1 MASLSCH
8 TFRRTPPP
16 PSPSSAHFWQLSWDC
31 CSCHPFS
38 SPSNEENHHWLIW
51 EIMRVL
57 PLLSSSST
65 GRWQLSWEVLPDSF
79 LFKAVLRGT
88 LKGPPHTTSWENSI
102 PLNNFFLFTQLYDIR
117 EHIGVFLYICWNR
130 PHNNA
135 LPFST
140 HTIFFYTNT
149 RSNFD
154 LYCSPPPLTPL
165 ILLTLTLTSNT
176 RGMWTL
182 LLFIFSPC
190 NALQCWFKEIY
201 VLHTLPWD
209 KSQDNVKQNV
219 IFTFWAL
226 LMPKG
231 RTISNLWATYIWGIW
246 NMEG

>member
-1 MASLSCH
+1 MWYGTSGPFQVDWPSLE
-8 TFRRTPPP
+8 PPRFIWSGFGQKIAIFGALDAWIGAWIWKKRLP
-16 PSPSSAHFWQLSWDC
+16 HQWSYVWGRFWCARCTMRYEMSE
-31 CSCHPFS
+31 P
-38 SPSNEENHHWLIW
+38 IW
-51 EIMRVL
+51 
-57 PLLSSSST
+57 
-65 GRWQLSWEVLPDSF
+65 
-79 LFKAVLRGT
+79 
-88 LKGPPHTTSWENSI
+88 
-102 PLNNFFLFTQLYDIR
+102 
-117 EHIGVFLYICWNR
+117 VFHYIS
-130 PHNNA
+130 HNNA

-140 HTIFFYTNT
+140 PTLFFSTNFQ
-149 RSNFD
+149 SNFD